1 MAARAR
7 GATGDLDPH
16 YVEALIEEDGHSAKQ
31 RARPER
37 GRRQLTMDYESDCG
51 EERPSDASKNQQ
63 KEQRVGIDNAKLRNY
78 AAGAPDH
85 I

>member
-1 MAARAR
+1 
-7 GATGDLDPH
+7 
-16 YVEALIEEDGHSAKQ
+16 
-31 RARPER
+31 
-37 GRRQLTMDYESDCG
+37 MDYESDCG
-51 EERPSDASKNQQ
+51 EERPSDASTNQQ